1 MDRKLTAIVKPPGR
15 GSYYYNYKGLFSIV
29 LLALVNANLEF
40 MTVDGGQNG
49 HVSDGGETE
58 NMIDAGNW
66 TVK

>member
-1 MDRKLTAIVKPPGR
+1 MDGKLTAIVKPPGR

-40 MTVDGGQNG
+40 MIVDGGQN
-49 HVSDGGETE
+49 VSDGGEME